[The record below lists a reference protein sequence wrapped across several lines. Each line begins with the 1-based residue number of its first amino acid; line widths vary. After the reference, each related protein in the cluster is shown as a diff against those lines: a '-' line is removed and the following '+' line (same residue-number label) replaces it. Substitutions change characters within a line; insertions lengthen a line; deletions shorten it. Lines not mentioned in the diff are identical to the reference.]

1 MLAWGI
7 AAVGFAALRLSS
19 SRSWSLGR
27 VLAGVTAFVAT
38 TAVVYAA
45 TGKRDLFFL
54 YENSLDYQSG
64 DVAGAEVAQTPTLS
78 LGLVPVKLVQLF
90 LDPCYLSLCEI
101 SDYEVGGGA
110 GTNLDFW
117 SLPLAI
123 QLPALFVLPLSI
135 IGTGWLVVRAVRH
148 RARTSGRRELRLL
161 VEMTVAATGLTLG
174 YAASSL
180 TGPSHLRYG
189 FARDFLLASLLAA
202 VVIVVLASIAGW
214 RLVARRRGGL
224 LSPDAAF
231 VVGAVVSA
239 VLVVA
244 GVTYARSAGLPRFES
259 RHLERVVYTASC
271 AGGECDVQVAATAPD
286 GQPIDIPEAS
296 TLTFGCGSDEPSFS
310 LYVAELTAGVRV
322 PSECQSP
329 RLVAGW
335 PTVMGLPPGSFEL
348 AAVDVRNV

>member
-1 MLAWGI
+1 M
-7 AAVGFAALRLSS
+7 
-19 SRSWSLGR
+19 
-27 VLAGVTAFVAT
+27 
-38 TAVVYAA
+38 
-45 TGKRDLFFL
+45 
-54 YENSLDYQSG
+54 
-64 DVAGAEVAQTPTLS
+64 AGAEVAQTPTLG

-101 SDYEVGGGA
+101 SDYETGGGA

-123 QLPALFVLPLSI
+123 QLPALFLLPLSI

-148 RARTSGRRELRLL
+148 RARTSGGRELRLL

-174 YAASSL
+174 YVASSL

-214 RLVARRRGGL
+214 HLVARRRGGL

-239 VLVVA
+239 VLVVV
-244 GVTYARSAGLPRFES
+244 GSDVRQVSRSPAVRKQAPRAS
-259 RHLERVVYTASC
+259 RLYGELRGGRVRRS
-271 AGGECDVQVAATAPD
+271 
-286 GQPIDIPEAS
+286 
-296 TLTFGCGSDEPSFS
+296 GCGDGSGRRADRHSRS
-310 LYVAELTAGVRV
+310 LHA
-322 PSECQSP
+322 
-329 RLVAGW
+329 
-335 PTVMGLPPGSFEL
+335 
-348 AAVDVRNV
+348 DVRLRKR